1 MWGVERW
8 DPDGVVV
15 RVVVKTAPLQQWTV
29 AREMRER
36 IKDRFDAEGIEI
48 PLPQRV
54 VWHRRLRRPDATGR
68 RSRRLTRIGVR
79 QLALQGR
86 VERDRRPP

>member
-15 RVVVKTAPLQQWTV
+15 RVVLKTAPLQQWAV

-54 VWHRRLRRPDATGR
+54 VWHRDSPTPATGEEPAPDAVG
-68 RSRRLTRIGVR
+68 
-79 QLALQGR
+79 
-86 VERDRRPP
+86 